1 MGKMYPV
8 YEMRPASLDDVRR
21 LAQNA
26 RGFISHVYLHWTA
39 GHYGQCYDDYH
50 LCIDKDGSIF
60 LMCDRFTERKS
71 HTLGRNSGAVGIS
84 LCCCANAKVSADG
97 VVDLGSEPPTAI
109 QIEVMA
115 EVIAILADEFELP
128 LDTDTFV
135 MTHCEAA
142 WKDGYGVP
150 YGATVNG
157 VKQDD
162 PDLRW
167 DLFKIPDYYGAD
179 GALDDGGALLRG
191 KAAFYQRQWRGEFW
205 GD

>member
-1 MGKMYPV
+1 MGTMYPV
-8 YEMRPASLDDVRR
+8 YEMRPDSLDDVRR

-50 LCIDKDGSIF
+50 ICIDKDGGIF

-84 LCCCANAKVSADG
+84 LCCCADARAMADG

-115 EVIAILADEFELP
+115 EVIAILADEFELS
-128 LDTDTFV
+128 LDTDNFI
-135 MTHCEAA
+135 MTHYEAA
-142 WKDGYGVP
+142 VRDGYGP
-150 YGATVNG
+150 G
-157 VKQDD
+157 QD
-162 PDLRW
+162 PNCRW
-167 DLFKIPDYYGAD
+167 DLWKIPDYYGAN

-191 KAAFYQRQWRGEFW
+191 KGAFYQRKWRGEFW

>member
-8 YEMRPASLDDVRR
+8 YEMSPDSLDDVRR
-21 LAQNA
+21 LARNA

-50 LCIDKDGSIF
+50 LCIDKDGNIF

-71 HTLGRNSGAVGIS
+71 HTLGRNGGAVGIS

-97 VVDLGSEPPTAI
+97 IVDLGSEPPTAI

-128 LDTDTFV
+128 LDTDNFI
-135 MTHCEAA
+135 MTHYEAA
-142 WKDGYGVP
+142 VRDGYGP
-150 YGATVNG
+150 G
-157 VKQDD
+157 QD
-162 PDLRW
+162 PDCRW
-167 DLFKIPDYYGAD
+167 DLWKIPDYYGAN

-191 KAAFYQRQWRGEFW
+191 KAAFYQRKWRGEFW

>member
-8 YEMRPASLDDVRR
+8 YEMRPDSLDDVRR
-21 LAQNA
+21 LAKNA
-26 RGFISHVYLHWTA
+26 RGFISHIYLHWTA

-50 LCIDKDGSIF
+50 ICIDKDGGIF

-84 LCCCANAKVSADG
+84 LCCCADARATADG

-128 LDTDTFV
+128 LDTDNFI
-135 MTHCEAA
+135 MTHYEAA
-142 WKDGYGVP
+142 VLDGYGP
-150 YGATVNG
+150 G
-157 VKQDD
+157 QDSD
-162 PDLRW
+162 CRW
-167 DLFKIPDYYGAD
+167 DLWKIPDFYGAN

>member
-8 YEMRPASLDDVRR
+8 YEMRPDSLDDVRR

-26 RGFISHVYLHWTA
+26 KGFISHIYLHWTA

-50 LCIDKDGSIF
+50 ICIDKDGSVF

-84 LCCCANAKVSADG
+84 LCCCADARATSDG

-115 EVIAILADEFELP
+115 EVISILADEFELP
-128 LDTDTFV
+128 LDTDNFI
-135 MTHCEAA
+135 MTHYEAA
-142 WKDGYGVP
+142 VRDGYGP
-150 YGATVNG
+150 G
-157 VKQDD
+157 QDSD
-162 PDLRW
+162 CRW
-167 DLFKIPDYYGAD
+167 DLWKIPDYYGAN